1 MKFTLLSLLF
11 SMSLF
16 YAHTQILSDVTLNL
30 NTGGEVYD
38 VAYDSFRDLYIV
50 VGDFNSIQGQARNN
64 FALIDASTLQVTN
77 ENPITSIN
85 GIIRT
90 VDYIHY
96 IAPFPQFQ
104 QYDYIYIG
112 GDFTSINGNNNGNW
126 SQSYIARLSFATGSL
141 NSSSYSVNNFDP
153 DNYFMNMGQY
163 PGVGVND
170 LILKGDTLLVVG
182 AIEYENASIYQS
194 GIIGF
199 STLSGS
205 AASTHLPN
213 LFLDYDGYPQSGCND
228 VSPEAHW
235 NIRDFNNMFYLN
247 GNVTFD
253 YSGNELGT
261 PFESCGNE
269 TCNMY
274 DMEVH
279 RSSEDTVFIGYIRYA
294 AGSGIVIYDLN
305 GTQLNCPFE
314 SSIPIILDGSNGFI
328 ESHNDFVYVANQNEI
343 NAYERISTNEIV
355 ASNVFNCNN
364 SWRGDLF
371 DDVWN
376 PQKIKRI
383 RNRLFVSGPNLTS
396 IDANP
401 RNGLAVICL
410 EPEDPSFFNNFD
422 TMICEGEAAIYTIP
436 SVEYAEGY
444 RWSYTGTGALYRI
457 ANSGNAFQPLSTVII
472 PSLSGI
478 EVQYPAGA
486 TSGVLSVDAYSTCNT
501 ATDYLYAKEV
511 SLNIQVTPIP
521 EVNIL
526 EESMSF
532 TCIVDTFDLAVQSS
546 TPSISWEWQ
555 YDNDVTVLST
565 SNTMPVGMNSA
576 PIEQNGS
583 YYYVTGTEPINGCL
597 RTDSVMVLIDNI
609 PDIPDVASNVQIPLV
624 FDCTTDSVYMANTTP
639 DAIIA
644 WILNSDPNNEL
655 TDFVIYNG
663 NDSLDVT
670 CLITYNSN
678 GCQTQLIYEIAVDA
692 ETLDGQVL
700 GYTGLLID
708 TLDCNNPNLT
718 LDCALNPSSAN
729 GTAEWIINGA
739 GTGTTLNLSVAD
751 SAGMTNGAQTY
762 TYTTTNLDNGCT
774 ADFSAVVS
782 FDFEEPFVLP
792 YNGPSSINCS
802 ASDLE
807 LLHDLSG
814 GNVQE
819 GWLDASGVNT
829 MTNTL
834 FVNTIG
840 SYVYEVLSLDNGCSV
855 QDTIEILLT
864 TELLLDLQ
872 EDILLCDG
880 QTVSIT
886 VTPINN
892 TETTTYTWSNGESGQ
907 TINVV
912 GGADALVSV
921 IAENSSGCIG
931 YDTITVNTASAIQ
944 AVLESSSGCTG
955 GAVQVLSVGGGTGS
969 YSYSMDALTW
979 QQDPVFSGLP
989 FGDQTIYIQ
998 DNLGCVY
1005 SFMAT
1010 IDANTASFDMN
1021 FLASTYN
1028 AQGDTIAIVNVSNY
1042 TGFDS
1047 IGWVLPVGAIVH
1059 SIDDSM
1065 VVMSMDAAGWYDV
1078 TMLGYQ
1084 DTCSYSFTN
1093 PVYFGDYTP
1102 VFNENYEQL
1111 GIISVNIYPIPI
1123 SGSSTFTVDLELGT
1137 SQNYVVVVTNYLG
1150 QPISGMSQSGVG
1162 QSISLDFTLPG
1173 VSPGNYLVHIIADYD
1188 AQQQTIVVQ

>member
-1 MKFTLLSLLF
+1 
-11 SMSLF
+11 MSLMCA
-16 YAHTQILSDVTLNL
+16 YGQSLHDVTLDL
-30 NTGGEVYD
+30 NSGGEVYD
-38 VAYDSFRDLYIV
+38 VAFDDSRNLYII
-50 VGDFNSIQGQARNN
+50 VGDFTSVQGQLRNN

-96 IAPFPQFQ
+96 VAPFPQFQ

-153 DNYFMNMGQY
+153 DNYFTNMGQY

-182 AIEYENASIYQS
+182 AIVYENASIYQS

-228 VSPEAHW
+228 VSPGAHW

-294 AGSGIVIYDLN
+294 AGSGIVIYDIN
-305 GTQLNCPFE
+305 GILLNCPFE
-314 SSIPIILDGSNGFI
+314 NTLPIILDGSAGFI
-328 ESHNDFVYVANQNEI
+328 ETHNDFVYVANQNEI
-343 NAYERISTNEIV
+343 NAYERNSTNEIV

-383 RNRLFVSGPNLTS
+383 RNKLFLSSSQLTS
-396 IDANP
+396 IDGQA

-410 EPEDPSFFNNFD
+410 EPGDPSFFNNFD
-422 TMICEGEAAIYTIP
+422 TLICEGESSIYTIP
-436 SVEYAEGY
+436 PVEYAEGY
-444 RWSYTGTGALYRI
+444 RWTYTGTGALYRI

-478 EVQYPAGA
+478 EVKYPTGA
-486 TSGVLSVDAYSTCNT
+486 TSGVLSVEPYSTCNT
-501 ATDYLYAKEV
+501 ATDYLFSKPLT
-511 SLNIQVTPIP
+511 LNITFTPLPDLTIP
-521 EVNIL
+521 ENT
-526 EESMSF
+526 MYF
-532 TCIVDTFDLAVQSS
+532 TCNESDIDLIAQSS
-546 TPSISWEWQ
+546 TAGVSWEWVNNSFIVGTS
-555 YDNDVTVLST
+555 DMVSININDGV
-565 SNTMPVGMNSA
+565 
-576 PIEQNGS
+576 IDGS
-583 YYYVTGTEPINGCL
+583 FFNITLTEPIYSCQSFGAIQL
-597 RTDSVMVLIDNI
+597 VYDTLATPVVVSSI
-609 PDIPDVASNVQIPLV
+609 VQSPSV
-624 FDCTTDSVYMANTTP
+624 FDCAADSVYMTNTTP
-639 DAIIA
+639 NATVNWA
-644 WILNSDPNNEL
+644 LNSDPDNL
-655 TDFVIYNG
+655 LSDFIIYDA
-663 NDSLDVT
+663 NDSLDVI
-670 CLITYNSN
+670 CYLTYAAN
-678 GCQTQLIYEIAVDA
+678 GCTAQQGFTIDSDA
-692 ETLDGQVL
+692 EILVAEVL
-700 GYTGLLID
+700 GYTGLLTD
-708 TLDCNNPNLT
+708 TLDCNNPNLS
-718 LDCALNPSSAN
+718 LECALNPSSAN
-729 GTAEWIINGA
+729 GTVDWIINGA
-739 GTGTTLNLSVAD
+739 VAGATLNLSAAD
-751 SAGMTNGAQTY
+751 TAGMTSGAQTY
-762 TYTTTNLDNGCT
+762 TYTSTNLDNGCT

-782 FDFEEPFVLP
+782 FDFEEPFVVP

-807 LLHDLSG
+807 LIHDLSG

-829 MTNTL
+829 NNNSL

-840 SYVYEVLSLDNGCSV
+840 NYVYEVLSLDNGCSV
-855 QDTIEILLT
+855 NDTVEILLT

-880 QTVSIT
+880 QTGSIT

-892 TETTTYTWSNGESGQ
+892 TETTTYTWSNGQAGQ
-907 TINVV
+907 TIDVL
-912 GGADALVSV
+912 GGTDVLVSV

-931 YDTITVNTASAIQ
+931 YDTITVNTSSAIQ
-944 AVLESSSGCTG
+944 AVLEASSGCTG
-955 GAVQVLSVGGGTGS
+955 GAVQVLSVSGGTGS

-979 QQDPVFSGLP
+979 QQDPVFSGLT

-998 DNLGCVY
+998 DDLGCVY

-1047 IGWVLPVGAIVH
+1047 VGWVLPVGAILH

-1065 VVMSMDAAGWYDV
+1065 VVMSMDVAGWYDV

-1102 VFNENYEQL
+1102 VFDENYEQM
-1111 GIISVNIYPIPI
+1111 GITSVNIYPIPI
-1123 SGSSTFTVDLELGT
+1123 SGSSTFTVDLELGI

-1150 QPISGMSQSGVG
+1150 QPIPGMSQSGVG
-1162 QSISLDFTLPG
+1162 QSMSLDFTLPG
-1173 VSPGNYLVHIIADYD
+1173 VSPGNYLVHMIADYD